1 MKSPGWS
8 ILFVGALIVAAL
20 FTYPLWRGLLNP
32 GSARRAFDLLPEPQR
47 EVLLRMD
54 DRNAAATAYA
64 GALTPDP
71 MPTLALTATPFT
83 FDPSLAGRFREIDAF
98 FRAQGVARIYRLSDE
113 SLVLRLEDDFSVT
126 SGPDLTLYLSGV
138 EEPASVDGLNTP
150 AVSAYPVGPLAGTSG
165 DQQYNIPKE
174 LRLDRYRSVV
184 IVSQPLNMIYTYAV
198 LR

>member
-1 MKSPGWS
+1 MKSPGWG
-8 ILFVGALIVAAL
+8 LLLVGAVIVVSL
-20 FTYPLWRGLLNP
+20 FTYPLWRGLLNQG
-32 GSARRAFDLLPEPQR
+32 GSRRAFDLLPDGQR

-64 GALTPDP
+64 AALALNP
-71 MPTLALTATPFT
+71 MPTLALTSTPFS

-98 FRAQGVARIYRLSDE
+98 FRAEGVARIYRLSDE
-113 SLVLRLEDDFSVT
+113 SLVLRLEDNFSVT

-138 EEPASVDGLNTP
+138 ETPTTVEALNTP
-150 AVSAYPVGPLAGTSG
+150 AVSAYPIGALIGTSG
-165 DQQYNIPKE
+165 DQQYSIPKE

-184 IVSQPLNMIYTYAV
+184 IVSNSLNMIYSYAP